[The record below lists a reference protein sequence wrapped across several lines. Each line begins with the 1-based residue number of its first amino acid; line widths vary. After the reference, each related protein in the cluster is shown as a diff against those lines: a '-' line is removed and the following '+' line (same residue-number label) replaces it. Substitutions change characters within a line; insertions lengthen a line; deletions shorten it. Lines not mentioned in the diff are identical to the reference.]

1 MGPLHSCVKISGCV
15 CMRPRQP
22 NNSWQCCSVVVVMV
36 ASSTFLFLFS
46 CFLLLCCC
54 RPIPGPRSD
63 PWALVDSGLISDLR
77 ELWTED
83 NRPPMWFVLFGDA
96 AYPAA
101 AFLKRMYNTD
111 NITPAEEEVNRVH
124 NKARVSIDNIFGNV
138 VSRYRVE
145 NI

>member
-1 MGPLHSCVKISGCV
+1 MLFNSGCDG
-15 CMRPRQP
+15 RKFYI
-22 NNSWQCCSVVVVMV
+22 SVFVFV
-36 ASSTFLFLFS
+36 
-46 CFLLLCCC
+46 FLLLCCC
-54 RPIPGPRSD
+54 RPIQGPRSD

-101 AFLKRMYNTD
+101 AFLKRMYKTD

-124 NKARVSIDNIFGNV
+124 KKARVSIENIFGNV